1 MKKLTVVG
9 AGLVGS
15 LLSLYLSKRGYKV
28 EVYERRKDPR
38 SQKKSEGRSINLALS
53 ERGWAALKKVGISEE
68 VLDSAIPMY
77 RRVMHSIDGD
87 LSFQNYGKN
96 GQAIYSVSR
105 GGLNKL
111 LIEKA
116 ESDPNIKINFNYKC
130 ISANIEAGS
139 VVFDNESK
147 EIEVNND
154 AVFGTDGAFSKIRTA
169 FQRRDGFS
177 YSQEYIDHGYKELN
191 IPPDSLGNFKMEKEA
206 LHIWPRGGYMLIAL
220 PNPDGSFTCTLF
232 FPLKGEL
239 SFNSLDS
246 AVKAREFMNDIFPD
260 ALSLMEDFDK
270 QWELN
275 PTSSLVIIK
284 CKPWNVKGK
293 SMLLGDASHAIVPF
307 YGQGMNS
314 GFEDCR
320 VFDEILE
327 KSEDLDEAFE
337 SFSNTRKPDA
347 DAISDLAMHNFI
359 EMRDHTGQPDFLLRK
374 KIENRFSE
382 LYPDKWIPL
391 YSQVTFS
398 HIPYSKALA
407 TGKKQEK
414 IMEKIMAIPNI
425 HKTWDSTEV
434 YDSILKY
441 LD

>member
-1 MKKLTVVG
+1 M
-9 AGLVGS
+9 
-15 LLSLYLSKRGYKV
+15 
-28 EVYERRKDPR
+28 
-38 SQKKSEGRSINLALS
+38 
-53 ERGWAALKKVGISEE
+53 
-68 VLDSAIPMY
+68 
-77 RRVMHSIDGD
+77 
-87 LSFQNYGKN
+87 
-96 GQAIYSVSR
+96 
-105 GGLNKL
+105 
-111 LIEKA
+111 
-116 ESDPNIKINFNYKC
+116 
-130 ISANIEAGS
+130 
-139 VVFDNESK
+139 
-147 EIEVNND
+147 
-154 AVFGTDGAFSKIRTA
+154 
-169 FQRRDGFS
+169 
-177 YSQEYIDHGYKELN
+177 N
-191 IPPDSLGNFKMEKEA
+191 IPPDALGNFKMEKEA

-239 SFNSLDS
+239 SFDTLDS
-246 AVKAREFMNDIFPD
+246 AFKARKFMNDIFPD
-260 ALSLMEDFDK
+260 ALNLMEDFEN
-270 QWELN
+270 QWESN

-327 KSEDLDEAFE
+327 KSGDLNEAFE

-414 IMEKIMAIPNI
+414 IMEKIMAMPEIEKN
-425 HKTWDSTEV
+425 WESTEV
-434 YDSILKY
+434 YESILKY

>member
-147 EIEVNND
+147 EIEVHND

-284 CKPWNVKGK
+284 CKYVDLHIIIIVYTFQVIL
-293 SMLLGDASHAIVPF
+293 MVDTGD
-307 YGQGMNS
+307 
-314 GFEDCR
+314 
-320 VFDEILE
+320 
-327 KSEDLDEAFE
+327 
-337 SFSNTRKPDA
+337 T
-347 DAISDLAMHNFI
+347 
-359 EMRDHTGQPDFLLRK
+359 
-374 KIENRFSE
+374 
-382 LYPDKWIPL
+382 
-391 YSQVTFS
+391 
-398 HIPYSKALA
+398 
-407 TGKKQEK
+407 
-414 IMEKIMAIPNI
+414 
-425 HKTWDSTEV
+425 
-434 YDSILKY
+434 SIQ
-441 LD
+441 